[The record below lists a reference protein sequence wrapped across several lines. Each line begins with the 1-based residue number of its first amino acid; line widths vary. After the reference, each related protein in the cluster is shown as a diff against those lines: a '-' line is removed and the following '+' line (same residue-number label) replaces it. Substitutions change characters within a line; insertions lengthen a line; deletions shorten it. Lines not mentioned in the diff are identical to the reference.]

1 MIDLHLET
9 RVCIRLI
16 RNLLILLEKVQPW
29 NWHLEMEWVK
39 VETHIMLR
47 IAKLLTI
54 MQGKLEAASDK
65 ASSKV
70 ETIDLSLFQKDNQ
83 EIIWLEAEA
92 LDFNQWKQIMLKV

>member
-9 RVCIRLI
+9 RVCIRLT
-16 RNLLILLEKVQPW
+16 RNLLILLVRVQPW

-39 VETHIMLR
+39 VETHIMLP
-47 IAKLLTI
+47 IARHQTI

-70 ETIDLSLFQKDNQ
+70 ATIDLLLFLKDNQ
-83 EIIWLEAEA
+83 EIIWLEAEV
-92 LDFNQWKQIMLKV
+92 LDFSQWKQIMLKV